1 MEITPSKSEPFFV
14 NLNIQELET
23 VKKNIIEKEYTNQ
36 NGEIKG
42 RTNLEFEYFPK
53 IERDEKE
60 DEKKKNQYDPST
72 YQAHLE
78 WCERQKGIAQG
89 NI

>member
-23 VKKNIIEKEYTNQ
+23 VKKNIIEKEYTNK

-60 DEKKKNQYDPST
+60 E
-72 YQAHLE
+72 
-78 WCERQKGIAQG
+78 
-89 NI
+89 